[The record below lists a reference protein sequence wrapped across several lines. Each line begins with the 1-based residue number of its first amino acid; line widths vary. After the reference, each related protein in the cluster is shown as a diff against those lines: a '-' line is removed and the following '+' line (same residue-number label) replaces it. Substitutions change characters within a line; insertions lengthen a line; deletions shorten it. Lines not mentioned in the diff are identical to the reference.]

1 MITAGENKPIIYEL
15 RLSALELDVLLI
27 KLQQG
32 TEENGVYGETQKKL
46 TDFFTKLQA
55 IRSSDG
61 RLVRYGTMDS
71 SRLNWE

>member
-1 MITAGENKPIIYEL
+1 MITAGDSKPIIYEL

-32 TEENGVYGETQKKL
+32 KEENGVYGKTQKEL

-55 IRSSDG
+55 IRGGSG